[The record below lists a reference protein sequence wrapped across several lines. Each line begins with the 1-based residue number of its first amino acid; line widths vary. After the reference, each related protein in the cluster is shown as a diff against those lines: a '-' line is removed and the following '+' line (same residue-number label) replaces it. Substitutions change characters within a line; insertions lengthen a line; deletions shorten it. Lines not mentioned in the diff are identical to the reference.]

1 MCSRSGRSGRNGGNN
16 AEGRETEGLPGCDG
30 RPRAHPLVRQ
40 AEREGWGRDLRQH
53 CIRVVRRQMG
63 TGQPYS
69 DLDAVMPD
77 AKAVKHWREQA
88 ERYAKAAKFR
98 AEMIAQYG
106 DYQNFLAQN
115 KAKSA
120 NRAMPR
126 SIGQI
131 IREMR

>member
-63 TGQPYS
+63 CRLPYD
-69 DLDAVMPD
+69 DLNAIMPD
-77 AKAVKHWREQA
+77 DRAVKYWREQQKRFALAA
-88 ERYAKAAKFR
+88 EWRAKMT
-98 AEMIAQYG
+98 AEFGTYEH
-106 DYQNFLAQN
+106 FLAHN
-115 KAKSA
+115 KPKTA
-120 NRAMPR
+120 NRALPR

-131 IREMR
+131 VREMR